1 MASELNLKAVNL
13 SLTAST
19 SDVIYDALRDAI
31 IRGEMAEGETI
42 RQESVAKLFS
52 VSRIPVRE
60 ALKRLEAQ
68 GLVTSIRYK
77 GVVVASMSPSEIAEI
92 FEFRVLV
99 ESKIVEYAVEA
110 MTPESLELAKGYCEA
125 FARETDPAR
134 WGDLN
139 RLFHSALYR
148 DSGRPYYLEIVQG
161 ANDRVERYV
170 RAQLDLTEGMARAKR
185 DHDAILEACFKRDAQ
200 RAVNLTAS
208 HIHNAGQALIRFL
221 QERSEA

>member
-31 IRGEMAEGETI
+31 IRGELAEGETI
-42 RQESVAKLFS
+42 RQENVAKLFS

-68 GLVTSIRYK
+68 GLVTSVRYK
-77 GVVVASMSPSEIAEI
+77 GVVVASMSPSEIEEI
-92 FEFRVLV
+92 FEFRSLV
-99 ESKIVEYAVEA
+99 ESKLIEYAVEA
-110 MTPESLELAKGYCEA
+110 ITPESLELAKGYCEA
-125 FARETDPAR
+125 FAAETDPAK

-148 DSGRPYYLEIVQG
+148 DSGRPYYLEVVQG

-170 RAQLDLTEGMARAKR
+170 RAQLDLTEGMTRAKR
-185 DHDAILEACFKRDAQ
+185 DHDAILEACFKRDVRKA
-200 RAVNLTAS
+200 ATLTAA
-208 HIHNAGQALIRFL
+208 HIHNAGQALIGFL
-221 QERSEA
+221 RERSEG

>member
-1 MASELNLKAVNL
+1 MASELNLKAINL

-68 GLVTSIRYK
+68 GLVTSVRYK
-77 GVVVASMSPSEIAEI
+77 GVVVASMSPSEIEEI

-99 ESKIVEYAVEA
+99 ESKVVEYAVEA
-110 MTPESLELAKGYCEA
+110 MKPESLELAKSYCEA
-125 FARETDPAR
+125 FANETNPAK

-148 DSGRPYYLEIVQG
+148 DSGRPYYLEIVQS

-185 DHDAILEACFKRDAQ
+185 DHDAILEACFKRDAHK
-200 RAVNLTAS
+200 AVNLTAS

-221 QERSEA
+221 QERSEV

>member
-1 MASELNLKAVNL
+1 MASELNLKARDL
-13 SLTAST
+13 GQTAST

-31 IRGEMAEGETI
+31 IRGELGEGETI
-42 RQESVAKLFS
+42 RQESVAKLFN

-68 GLVTSIRYK
+68 GLVDSVRYK
-77 GVVVASMSPSEIAEI
+77 GVVVSSISVSEIEEI

-99 ESKIVEYAVEA
+99 ESRLIAYAVEA
-110 MTPESLELAKGYCEA
+110 MTEESLELATSYCEA
-125 FARETDPAR
+125 FAQETKPEK

-148 DSGRPYYLEIVQG
+148 DSGRPYYLEVIQG
-161 ANDRVERYV
+161 TNDRVERYI
-170 RAQLDLTEGMARAKR
+170 RAQLDLTEGMERARR
-185 DHDAILEACFKRDAQ
+185 DHEAILEACQKRDSQKA
-200 RAVNLTAS
+200 ADLTAA

-221 QERSEA
+221 EARSSV

>member
-42 RQESVAKLFS
+42 RQESVARLFS

-68 GLVTSIRYK
+68 GLVTSVRYK
-77 GVVVASMSPSEIAEI
+77 GVVVASMSPSEIEEI
-92 FEFRVLV
+92 FEFRGLV
-99 ESKIVEYAVEA
+99 ESKLIEYAVEA
-110 MTPESLELAKGYCEA
+110 MTPESLELAKDYCEA
-125 FARETDPAR
+125 FAAETDPAK

-185 DHDAILEACFKRDAQ
+185 DHDAILDACFKRDA
-200 RAVNLTAS
+200 RKAVTLTAA

-221 QERSEA
+221 RERSEG